1 MRTDRS
7 HARHSR
13 AEMDEFNQ
21 VEFCGVGGEVF
32 DDLAADREN
41 FAAGWP
47 RKVGERAAVMGE
59 IGPHVG
65 GPRTPTLAGPH
76 PADIQRALQH
86 NGFDLVFRQ
95 RLGRSQAAGAG
106 SYDCHFR
113 HRTYLARPA
122 EPEHVN
128 GRAELIRAR
137 SVFRSP
143 GAGLEFSQPCAT
155 RVSGFV
161 ACQSSSSI
169 AAKRA

>member
-1 MRTDRS
+1 MISLRTGKTS
-7 HARHSR
+7 LP
-13 AEMDEFNQ
+13 
-21 VEFCGVGGEVF
+21 GGHGKS
-32 DDLAADREN
+32 EN
-41 FAAGWP
+41 AQL
-47 RKVGERAAVMGE
+47 MGE

-65 GPRTPTLAGPH
+65 GPRTATLAGPH
-76 PADIQRALQH
+76 AAEIQRALQH
-86 NGFDLVFRQ
+86 NGLDLVFRQ

-155 RVSGFV
+155 KVSGFV